1 MITEEEK
8 KQNKELLE
16 RFPFLNPFPF
26 IDDEGEVDNSKFSK
40 EDYDYS
46 FTMLDEMPDGWR
58 KAFGE
63 QMCQDIK
70 DELIEF
76 DYVNKY
82 SIAQI
87 KEKYGCYDDNS
98 EVLTKDGWKYF
109 RDVSYKD
116 EFATLED
123 EKLIY
128 QKPSDIISYEYS
140 GDMYKLK
147 MRGLDILVTPNH
159 NLYVA
164 KGSYT
169 HHKTN
174 EKRTYPFELCD
185 TSKYFQKDKRFKK
198 GCKWEGVAPQNDK
211 IIVPGYTRVSFM
223 KINNCF
229 CSYHYDDISFDAIP
243 FLRFLGFYVAEGYT
257 YHHNGCQIS
266 IAYNPYDEENLVC
279 KIILDT
285 GMTFRNGKKNS
296 GLKYIYNHILGHFLL
311 QECGHKAWNKKVPSF
326 VKNLPPKYI
335 EEFLTYLY
343 IGDGHKTKTSNIL
356 YTTSKKLADD
366 VCELLLKA
374 GYAFKLSSRDPK
386 KTNNHI
392 KSKHKIYEV
401 NWLKK
406 TDVEMQNSVAKRSS
420 YFIEEYTPYS
430 GKVYCVT
437 IPNHILYIRRNG
449 TGYWCGNSL
458 RWYDNGYP
466 IGELA
471 EPDEVKTINNGDFI
485 PKCDYETDVWLLV
498 KSDENTRTY
507 EHRKILDK
515 CRLSNII
522 SKYEDLSEKT
532 CIVCGEPAK
541 WTSTGWISPFCE
553 KHAAEINPEYKEMFI
568 PIYKENV
575 EEKY

>member
-1 MITEEEK
+1 MTIEEYLKLQKQRYSKNLSEEEK
-8 KQNKELLE
+8 VAVETKIKEFNKALLE
-16 RFPFLNPFPF
+16 KYPWLTPTNRWTGKKITDCMNGKQKGFWLNDSDKYP
-26 IDDEGEVDNSKFSK
+26 E
-40 EDYDYS
+40 YDY
-46 FTMLDEMPDGWR
+46 TYTELDDMPDGWR
-58 KAFGE
+58 IAFGD
-63 QMCQDIK
+63 QMCEEIHQ
-70 DELIEF
+70 ELVKFNFLNEYRI
-76 DYVNKY
+76 V
-82 SIAQI
+82 QI

-109 RDVSYKD
+109 KDVSYED

-147 MRGLDILVTPNH
+147 MRGVDILVTPNH

-164 KGSYT
+164 KGSYV
-169 HHKTN
+169 HPKTY

-198 GCKWEGVAPQNDK
+198 GCKWEGIAPQNDK
-211 IIVPGYTRVSFM
+211 IIVPGYTRENFM
-223 KINNCF
+223 KVNNCF
-229 CSYHYDDISFDAIP
+229 RSYHYDDISFDAIP

-257 YHHNGCQIS
+257 YHHNGCRIS

-279 KIILDT
+279 KIISDT
-285 GMTFRNGKKNS
+285 GLAFRNGKKNS
-296 GLKYIYNHILGHFLL
+296 GLKYIYNHILGNFLL

-326 VKNLPPKYI
+326 VKDLPSKYI

-356 YTTSKKLADD
+356 CTTSKKLADD

-374 GYAFKLSSRDPK
+374 GYAFKLSSRDHK
-386 KTNNHI
+386 KTNNRI

-406 TDVEMQNSVAKRSS
+406 TDVEMSVAKRSDT
-420 YFIEEYTPYS
+420 FVEEYTPYS

-458 RWYDNGYP
+458 RWYDNGCP
-466 IGELA
+466 SG
-471 EPDEVKTINNGDFI
+471 
-485 PKCDYETDVWLLV
+485 
-498 KSDENTRTY
+498 S
-507 EHRKILDK
+507 KIYD
-515 CRLSNII
+515 II
-522 SKYEDLSEKT
+522 DKYEELSEKT
-532 CIVCGEPAK
+532 CIECGKPAK
-541 WTSTGWISPFCE
+541 WLSTGWISPFCDDC
-553 KHAAEINPEYKEMFI
+553 KNPDITYIEIKEWQ
-568 PIYKENV
+568 K
-575 EEKY
+575 